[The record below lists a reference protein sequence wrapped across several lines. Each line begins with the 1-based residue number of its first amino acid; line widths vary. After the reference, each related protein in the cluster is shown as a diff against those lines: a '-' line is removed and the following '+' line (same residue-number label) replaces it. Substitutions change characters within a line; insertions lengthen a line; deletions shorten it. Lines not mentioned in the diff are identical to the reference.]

1 MLQKYGRVL
10 YVFAMERTLML
21 RWRRPQNKSAQ
32 ELNEY
37 NEPTEPLFPTV
48 GATVSGGDIAPT
60 EEVLPAPQARQ
71 QPLPQQQAQDVS
83 QQYWPAPPPAAAVY
97 PVLPPAA
104 VIYPGYQPAGS
115 AGKIQP
121 EKAQKPA
128 QAVGSRRSPI
138 PLFVGMFFVAMQ
150 FLLLIS
156 FVARLFNLASMWLEV
171 IYAISMLLL
180 LPFRLLFEHITL
192 PFSMTID
199 VEIYTLLAILVY
211 ALVSRLLVHL
221 LKLLL
226 HSR

>member
-1 MLQKYGRVL
+1 
-10 YVFAMERTLML
+10 ML

-37 NEPTEPLFPTV
+37 NEPTEPLFPAV
-48 GATVSGGDIAPT
+48 GATISGGDIAPT
-60 EEVLPAPQARQ
+60 EEVLPAPQPPA
-71 QPLPQQQAQDVS
+71 QPFPQQQAQDVS
-83 QQYWPAPPPAAAVY
+83 QQYWPAPPPATAVY
-97 PVLPPAA
+97 PVLPPAP

-128 QAVGSRRSPI
+128 QAVGARRSPI

-156 FVARLFNLASMWLEV
+156 FVARLFNLASKWLEV

-180 LPFRLLFEHITL
+180 LPFRLLFEHVTL
-192 PFSMTID
+192 PFSLTIG

-221 LKLLL
+221 LKVLL